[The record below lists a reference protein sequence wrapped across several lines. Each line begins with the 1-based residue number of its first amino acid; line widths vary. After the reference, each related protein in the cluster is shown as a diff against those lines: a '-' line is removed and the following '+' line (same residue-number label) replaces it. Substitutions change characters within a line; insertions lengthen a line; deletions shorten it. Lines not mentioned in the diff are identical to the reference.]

1 MRTAF
6 TRAGAVASMLAA
18 LAVVLVGLV
27 GTATAEQSGP
37 NKPRLSGPLANATV
51 SFGAWKT
58 DPPLDRFPNVSPR
71 IPNQHDILPQRIR
84 VRAGGAVNFVIGGLH
99 EPIVYKDTQPG
110 AINSSLTTP
119 STGTPAGVPLI
130 NDPANRVYRGLDPS
144 LQPQDRVEVVHF
156 GKPGNYLVICGVQP
170 HFVNDGMYA
179 FIRVTGED
187 ED

>member
-1 MRTAF
+1 MRTTF
-6 TRAGAVASMLAA
+6 TRAGVVASVLAA

-27 GTATAEQSGP
+27 STATAQQPIP
-37 NKPRLSGPLANATV
+37 NKPRPSGPLANATV

-58 DPPLDRFPNVSPR
+58 DPPLDRFPNASPR
-71 IPNQHDILPQRIR
+71 TANQHDILPQRIR
-84 VRAGGAVNFVIGGLH
+84 VRAGGAVNFIIGGFH

-110 AINSSLTTP
+110 AINATRTTP

-130 NDPANRVYRGLDPS
+130 DDPTNRVYRGLDPS

-156 GKPGNYLVICGVQP
+156 DKPGNYLLICGVQS

-187 ED
+187 DD